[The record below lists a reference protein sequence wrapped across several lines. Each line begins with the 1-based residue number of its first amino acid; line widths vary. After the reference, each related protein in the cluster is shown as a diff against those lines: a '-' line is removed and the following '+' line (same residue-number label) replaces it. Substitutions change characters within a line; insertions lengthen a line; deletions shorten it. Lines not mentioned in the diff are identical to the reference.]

1 MDSSGKTLVKGY
13 IYHINNKYDEYS
25 TTKEGGDY
33 IYLGT
38 DEGLLNN
45 RHRFQPI
52 DISGNFFTISNNLLL
67 YIPLKS
73 LSGEES
79 PYTVTLKNRV
89 AEGGRRKI
97 RKQTRKTRARRLNR
111 RKHTRKH

>member
-1 MDSSGKTLVKGY
+1 MDSSGNTLVKGY
-13 IYHINNKYDEYS
+13 IYHINNENDKYS
-25 TTKEGGDY
+25 ATKEGGDY
-33 IYLGT
+33 IYLGVN
-38 DEGLLNN
+38 D
-45 RHRFQPI
+45 RHIFKPI
-52 DISGNFFTISNNLLL
+52 DISGNFFTISNNNLL

-73 LSGEES
+73 LSGDS